1 VVEVPEHYLERH
13 PTLTAEWG
21 NATTWP
27 KHLLVDY
34 RWRTAHEVD
43 AIPGMYVLFAT
54 GKRQR

>member
-1 VVEVPEHYLERH
+1 MPEHYLERH